1 MRSELL
7 LVAALISACGTPS
20 TVTDAGTTDA
30 GSTTATDAGSG
41 DPTVLVGTFQVLHLV
56 GDGANPTASF
66 FGKVYDGPTPQSLVW
81 ELDTKDGECEL
92 QTPRVP
98 FCATPCG
105 GSAVCV
111 ENDVCKPYPTSKG
124 VGTVHASGLLTAGS
138 VGTIDMTPVVN
149 GYQPP
154 STVTLAVPPFADG
167 VALTVSAEGSSSVA
181 PFTLA
186 STGVAPI
193 ALTSSALTLQTG
205 MPLDLTWTPGSATTA
220 ARIKVKL
227 DISHHG
233 GTRGQILC
241 DAADDGALTISAAL
255 TTKLIN
261 LGVSGFPSIVVQRQK
276 TGSTVISA
284 GRVDYVV
291 GSELENFVT
300 IPGLTSCTDDAE
312 CTPPQ
317 TCQTDLRCQ

>member
-1 MRSELL
+1 MRSEV
-7 LVAALISACGTPS
+7 LVVALISACGTP
-20 TVTDAGTTDA
+20 VTSSSDSGATLPSDAGTGDA
-30 GSTTATDAGSG
+30 
-41 DPTVLVGTFQVLHLV
+41 TVLVGTFQVLHLV
-56 GDGANPTASF
+56 GDGASPTASF

-111 ENDVCKPYPTSKG
+111 EDDVCKPYPTSRNL
-124 VGTVHASGLLTAGS
+124 GTVNASGLITSGS
-138 VGTIDMTPVVN
+138 FGTIDMTPVVN

-154 STVTLAVPPFADG
+154 ASVSLAVPPFADG
-167 VALTVSAEGSSSVA
+167 VALTVSAEGSSAVA
-181 PFTLA
+181 PFSVT
-186 STGVAPI
+186 SSGVAPI
-193 ALTSSALTLQTG
+193 ALTSAAPTLQSG
-205 MPLDLTWTPGSATTA
+205 QPLELTWSPGSAATA

-241 DAADDGALTISAAL
+241 DAEDDGALSVSAAL
-255 TTKLIN
+255 TTRLIS

-276 TGSTVISA
+276 VGSTVISA

-291 GSELENFVT
+291 GSELEQFVS
-300 IPGLTSCTDDAE
+300 IPGLTSCTDDSE
-312 CTPPQ
+312 CVAPQ
-317 TCQTDLRCQ
+317 TCQVDLRCQ